1 MAKSVQELPLTIQ
14 EFIEVHEW
22 DMRTLEGNSRF
33 SALKGRC
40 LPSIALDE
48 QLVYESF
55 IPSQEELVSE
65 IIKLWQQKNSQ
76 G

>member
-1 MAKSVQELPLTIQ
+1 MAKSVQELPLEIQ
-14 EFIEVHEW
+14 ECIEVHEW

-33 SALKGRC
+33 LALKGKC

-55 IPSQEELVSE
+55 IPSQEELVSV
-65 IIKLWQQKNSQ
+65 ITRLWQQKNN
-76 G
+76 

>member
-1 MAKSVQELPLTIQ
+1 MAKSVQELPPEIQ
-14 EFIEVHEW
+14 EYTEVHEW

-33 SALKGRC
+33 LALKGNC

-55 IPSQEELVSE
+55 IPSQEELASE
-65 IIKLWQQKNSQ
+65 ITRLWQQKNS
-76 G
+76 